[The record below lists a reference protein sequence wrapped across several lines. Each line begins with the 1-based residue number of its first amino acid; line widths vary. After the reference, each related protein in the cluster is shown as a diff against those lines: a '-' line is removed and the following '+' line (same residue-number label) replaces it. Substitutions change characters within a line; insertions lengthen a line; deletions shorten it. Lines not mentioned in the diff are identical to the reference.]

1 MDWSLGRHYYL
12 CIASQRI
19 EHSEWM
25 NKYFSHLP
33 VIDRKFLRF
42 QSINIGWLQ
51 NQNERPAAIFIA
63 ELNITGKCLECYPKR
78 KKTISEIL
86 DTVRCFFTSFAAI
99 RNSFGW
105 WSNILGN
112 NFNWDCAATNRLKVN
127 EICQHDADV
136 PHRILPSNK
145 LLFVCL
151 LLRISPILRSQLF
164 YRLSVVWCKNTVY
177 KKYRSCDVH
186 RKLNSNQQSQAI
198 LSVSISGKKI
208 HNIVN

>member
-78 KKTISEIL
+78 KKRFRKFWIPFVASLPRSLPSEIHSVDGPTFL
-86 DTVRCFFTSFAAI
+86 AIILIEIAQPQTDSKWMKYVSMTLMYRIEFCRAINYYLCVYCFGFLRFFDLNYFTVYR
-99 RNSFGW
+99 SFGVK
-105 WSNILGN
+105 I
-112 NFNWDCAATNRLKVN
+112 
-127 EICQHDADV
+127 
-136 PHRILPSNK
+136 PST
-145 LLFVCL
+145 
-151 LLRISPILRSQLF
+151 
-164 YRLSVVWCKNTVY
+164 KNTG
-177 KKYRSCDVH
+177 RAMFIA
-186 RKLNSNQQSQAI
+186 N
-198 LSVSISGKKI
+198 
-208 HNIVN
+208 